1 MQGLWV
7 MSTAGTKEGDDSP
20 VVGDAVDTALVDR
33 GDGGRVG
40 GASDRNAVRRGDEDK
55 TAIQTSSVA
64 EGGAGDVDHNS
75 GRADDSVRT
84 GIRGEGM
91 SEQPITEL
99 QILRAE
105 LTAMTEQYITE
116 RTANAKAHQEIA
128 RLRDVCDAAKQVDAT
143 WSADEP
149 YPPYM
154 DCVDTDALVGLRTAL
169 AGTKEGA

>member
-1 MQGLWV
+1 
-7 MSTAGTKEGDDSP
+7 
-20 VVGDAVDTALVDR
+20 
-33 GDGGRVG
+33 
-40 GASDRNAVRRGDEDK
+40 
-55 TAIQTSSVA
+55 
-64 EGGAGDVDHNS
+64 
-75 GRADDSVRT
+75 
-84 GIRGEGM
+84 M
-91 SEQPITEL
+91 SESHEMQIERYDEADCPRCHLPVGVEEVQDGSLVRYEDHRTE
-99 QILRAE
+99 IARLREERDSAIDSFNAAIGRE
-105 LTAMTEQYITE
+105 TKLINQLTAMTEQYITE